1 MEFYRKVIKMD
12 KKVGKNFD
20 DEIAEDIFDRLRN
33 VEGKTKPKNENKL
46 RNITNLMNEAQYLE
60 SKGKYD
66 EAIVFYKQ
74 VIFALPD
81 SHKAYDAIINIY
93 QMQGNVDGEK
103 NILRKAITGCR
114 DNEKFKKR
122 LDELNR

>member
-1 MEFYRKVIKMD
+1 MMD
-12 KKVGKNFD
+12 RKVGKNFD

-33 VEGKTKPKNENKL
+33 VEGKTKPKNESKL
-46 RNITNLMNEAQYLE
+46 RNITNLMNEAKYLE
-60 SKGKYD
+60 DRGNYQ

-93 QMQGNVDGEK
+93 QKQGDLAGEK
-103 NILRKAITGCR
+103 NILKKAVSGCH
-114 DNEKFKKR
+114 DNEKYIKR
-122 LDELNR
+122 LDELNKAI